1 MIATGLMHGTISEA
15 TSQSLARCGR
25 DLSQGAIADFTD
37 HANYTE
43 AVYLKR
49 IKRKTAALYAT
60 AAELGALV
68 SPRTDLAPLL
78 YHYGE
83 CVGIIYQLAD
93 DFVDLLNSLLTGTP
107 VGDLSLGIPTLPLT
121 RLERLPGYQPWV
133 QAFLEER
140 DSGPLIANGKVGDA
154 QQVCEELLKPWQER
168 AQGYLQELPDTPY
181 RELLETVPGAFADEL
196 LRADIT

>member
-1 MIATGLMHGTISEA
+1 ME
-15 TSQSLARCGR
+15 
-25 DLSQGAIADFTD
+25 
-37 HANYTE
+37 
-43 AVYLKR
+43 
-49 IKRKTAALYAT
+49 
-60 AAELGALV
+60 
-68 SPRTDLAPLL
+68 
-78 YHYGE
+78 
-83 CVGIIYQLAD
+83 D

-107 VGDLSLGIPTLPLT
+107 VGDLALGIPTLPLT

-133 QAFLEER
+133 QAFLVER
-140 DSGPLIANGKVGDA
+140 DPGPLIANGKVRDA